1 MKSANSQ
8 LCVDRRDNMVVYS
21 LAVFLLISTASVL
34 DVSAGR
40 INHKVG
46 FFKSRLSFFW
56 FFAIFLGL
64 EQKRPLGMDFNRNT
78 RVQNVHIFREQTHWP
93 DFPQTK

>member
-1 MKSANSQ
+1 MKSANSH

-34 DVSAGR
+34 DGSAGR

-46 FFKSRLSFFW
+46 FFKSLLSFFLVLCYICG
-56 FFAIFLGL
+56 FGTEKAPRNGL
-64 EQKRPLGMDFNRNT
+64 
-78 RVQNVHIFREQTHWP
+78 
-93 DFPQTK
+93 

>member
-8 LCVDRRDNMVVYS
+8 LCVDRRDNMLMYS
-21 LAVFLLISTASVL
+21 LVVFLLISTASVL

-46 FFKSRLSFFW
+46 FFKSLLSFF
-56 FFAIFLGL
+56 
-64 EQKRPLGMDFNRNT
+64 
-78 RVQNVHIFREQTHWP
+78 
-93 DFPQTK
+93 